1 MDTSQICCLQF
12 CWRTFFQS
20 RKQEAKMVNN
30 IFSGENTLRYFLT
43 KRSFFLQSIEAYQN
57 ISSCQ
62 RSSHSNKKTD
72 KLNIMTLFRLW
83 RKRVQMHK
91 QTESLCLTLSHF
103 VTINVRE
110 IQNNYTL
117 KKGNRTES
125 FEVLKTKLG
134 ITLQVFLKNTVAVWL
149 IIKSSRISSYSF
161 LLCSY
166 WCICC
171 TLKKLKN

>member
-1 MDTSQICCLQF
+1 MYAEMPWDVRRIVDDFEMADTSQICCLQF

-91 QTESLCLTLSHF
+91 QTESLCLTLSDF

-117 KKGNRTES
+117 KKGTELNL
-125 FEVLKTKLG
+125 LKCWK
-134 ITLQVFLKNTVAVWL
+134 QNWV
-149 IIKSSRISSYSF
+149 
-161 LLCSY
+161 
-166 WCICC
+166 
-171 TLKKLKN
+171 